1 MTQDEVNVRAEL
13 AGLRFDADGALWGST
28 NALRAFALAL
38 LRDAGRPV
46 PELVVRKPLARQG
59 MQALVRTALEQD
71 QLLHDHV
78 VLIRAVEAEHGI
90 GEG

>member
-1 MTQDEVNVRAEL
+1 
-13 AGLRFDADGALWGST
+13 
-28 NALRAFALAL
+28 
-38 LRDAGRPV
+38 
-46 PELVVRKPLARQG
+46 